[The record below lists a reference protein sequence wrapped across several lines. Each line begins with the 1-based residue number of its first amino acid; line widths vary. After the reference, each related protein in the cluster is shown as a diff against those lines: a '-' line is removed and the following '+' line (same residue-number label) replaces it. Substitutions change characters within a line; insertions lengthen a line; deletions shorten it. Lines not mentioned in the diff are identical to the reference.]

1 MSHSFTIELEFVR
14 LRTFTELDY
23 EELYDLTR
31 QTEITDLLPDW
42 NMTEEQ
48 LEGFLGFV
56 IGSYDTFDPS
66 DVRILLAMEHKRD
79 KRLIGW
85 CGVFPNDLLD
95 PIAREIAY
103 AISKDYRNQGHITA
117 AVRAMASFVFRHT
130 QLEQIVA
137 IVKPHNHASRR
148 VVEKAGFR
156 HLDLV
161 RLSDQQDY
169 DYFEYPK
176 TGSDESEI
184 DNRLLVR
191 KARPEDAETLADI
204 MKRTFNR
211 EINIWHQAE
220 GPPDNNLCPPGY
232 DSVEM
237 HKYAI
242 RESHYYVIVY
252 ERRTIG
258 GICIN
263 STGKRHARIDKLFID
278 PSYQGQGFGSKVVS
292 LIEKAFATVEEWRLE
307 TSSKQV
313 HNHRF
318 YEKAGFV
325 RTYESEREYGYEK
338 IIPRVKDAIGIKHIE
353 GEASRMENRNFS
365 DTEFENCFMKG
376 VDFYKIN
383 LEDGRYTN
391 SNLQNSQF
399 TDCNLS
405 GSKFTNLN
413 LTHVLLADLRLS
425 GSEIGLVSLDGVY
438 FHDTNL
444 GADKKPILFERCD
457 LSGSELRGCNLTNV
471 NIRQCDLSGMKI
483 NDIPADELLSAYYKA
498 VK

>member
-14 LRTFTELDY
+14 LRTFAEQDLQ
-23 EELYDLTR
+23 ELYNLTR
-31 QTEITDLLPDW
+31 QAEITDLLPDW

-56 IGSYDTFDPS
+56 IASYDTFDPS

-85 CGVFPNDLLD
+85 CGVFPNDLLV
-95 PIAREIAY
+95 PAAREIAY
-103 AISKDYRNQGHITA
+103 AISKEYRNQGHITA

-130 QLEQIVA
+130 RLERIVA

-161 RLSDQQDY
+161 RLSDRQDY
-169 DYFEYPK
+169 DYFELSK
-176 TGSDESEI
+176 NGSDDSE

-191 KARPEDAETLADI
+191 KAREEDAEALADI
-204 MKRTFNR
+204 MRRTFNR
-211 EINIWHQAE
+211 EMNIWHREE

-232 DSVEM
+232 DSAEM

-252 ERRTIG
+252 EGRTIG

-278 PSYQGQGFGSKVVS
+278 PSYQGEGIGSKVVS
-292 LIEKAFATVEEWRLE
+292 LIEKEFASVEEWRLE

-313 HNHRF
+313 RNHRF

-338 IIPRVKDAIGIKHIE
+338 IIPKVMDAIGIKHIE
-353 GEASRMENRNFS
+353 REASRMENRNFA

-413 LTHVLLADLRLS
+413 LMHVLLADLRLS

-471 NIRQCDLSGMKI
+471 NIRQCDLSEMKI
-483 NDIPADELLSAYYKA
+483 NDIPVDELLSAYYKA
-498 VK
+498 AK